1 MTDLRYPIGVFTP
14 VDPSAAVRERAID
27 EIEALPERLAG
38 AIKELNDAQ
47 LDTPYRPGGWTVR
60 QVVHHVADSHINA
73 LIRMKLALTEEQPTV
88 VGYDEKKF
96 AELPDTRLS
105 VDVSLQLLRSLH
117 ARWVALYRAKSAT
130 RQPID
135 RYIAR
140 SLSDRSPPRR
150 ALDTA
155 VGTRRVHRV
164 RERSHKRPETHSHRT
179 VASAH
184 SSARN
189 SGRAPL
195 RRALD
200 PAC

>member
-27 EIEALPERLAG
+27 EIEALPERFAG

-96 AELPDTRLS
+96 AELPDTRLP

-117 ARWVALYRAKSAT
+117 ARWVALYRDMPNPAWARTFTHPEYPEALTLDWQLQMYAWHSRHHVAHIMT
-130 RQPID
+130 LRQ
-135 RYIAR
+135 
-140 SLSDRSPPRR
+140 
-150 ALDTA
+150 
-155 VGTRRVHRV
+155 
-164 RERSHKRPETHSHRT
+164 RE
-179 VASAH
+179 
-184 SSARN
+184 
-189 SGRAPL
+189 GW
-195 RRALD
+195 
-200 PAC
+200 